1 MDTLNRAKQLQD
13 RTKKFAVRI
22 IKGVCEVTKGRSYAG
37 YWATIPPIGNFA
49 GCELC
54 AACRARS
61 SAVFFSK
68 ITVVSEEADDNLFW
82 LELLIDS
89 VLITRKTVKS
99 IFTESFI
106 LLKR

>member
-61 SAVFFSK
+61 SADFFSK
-68 ITVVSEEADDNLFW
+68 ITVVSEEADETIFW

-89 VLITRKTVKS
+89 ELITSKKVESLMTKS
-99 IFTESFI
+99 FT
-106 LLKR
+106 R